1 LSDLVHQVTLVIG
14 LALFTQFAL
23 LPNHT
28 QADANQHEKG
38 NHDGNKKQNNL
49 SPITVWKH
57 SLILKRGVGVI
68 LTPAGQTMSWKCH
81 GKTIEMVFSRISGMY
96 RLYGGSTAKTC
107 PD

>member
-1 LSDLVHQVTLVIG
+1 MSDLVHQVTLVIG

-23 LPNHT
+23 LPNHA

-57 SLILKRGVGVI
+57 SLILKARSRGYSNPRWADYVME
-68 LTPAGQTMSWKCH
+68 MSWQDNRD
-81 GKTIEMVFSRISGMY
+81 GVFSDQRYVSSV
-96 RLYGGSTAKTC
+96 RREHSQNV
-107 PD
+107 P